1 MRKGTPAQLIAEL
14 TDKIDELRGVNSSK
28 VIVDDEED
36 VIVAGEEGI
45 QCKSIPL
52 RQYVENLQMKLSSG
66 MTERALRSIIKKL
79 MKFNKD
85 YRNYID
91 MLDSKEYDV
100 SDVSEM
106 IKEDLENELKDS
118 ANDALDLDTIE
129 ASDEPGEEIEVDV
142 VENDKAEYLTGMY
155 ASIENEL
162 KDLTESVA
170 WDSDEDSIY
179 LDVNFADGHVF
190 SFTIPKADLSYDL
203 QDPDKDIEYICKAVR
218 EAGGDEVDY
227 EEGEYEDYS
236 DEEYGNEYEEDL
248 YL

>member
-14 TDKIDELRGVNSSK
+14 TDKIDELKGVNSSK

-36 VIVAGEEGI
+36 VIVA
-45 QCKSIPL
+45 
-52 RQYVENLQMKLSSG
+52 
-66 MTERALRSIIKKL
+66 
-79 MKFNKD
+79 D
-85 YRNYID
+85 
-91 MLDSKEYDV
+91 
-100 SDVSEM
+100 
-106 IKEDLENELKDS
+106 
-118 ANDALDLDTIE
+118 
-129 ASDEPGEEIEVDV
+129 EEIETEEVEEIPVEV
-142 VENDKAEYLTGMY
+142 VEDDHAEYLTGMY

-218 EAGGDEVDY
+218 EAGGAEEDY
-227 EEGEYEDYS
+227 EEKEYEDYS
-236 DEEYGNEYEEDL
+236 DEEYDNEYEEDL